1 MDPLGSI
8 TCNRTSTNE
17 TYVNFPLLPNV
28 DMYTVNYD
36 EHLVSTDCLNKQFVT
51 PNMRC
56 KFMQQNE
63 STEYSF
69 SIRAISCNNQES
81 QSSNFTLITGWF
93 CLLIFTL
100 CSHTIL
106 KCSCFSLHF
115 LAISKPLAQYFC
127 LPGNL
132 LVSTYL
138 FKL

>member
-8 TCNRTSTNE
+8 TCNRISTNE

-36 EHLVSTDCLNKQFVT
+36 EHLVSTDCLNNQIVA

-69 SIRAISCNNQES
+69 SIRAINCNNQES
-81 QSSNFTLITGWF
+81 QSSNFTLIAGWF
-93 CLLIFTL
+93 CF
-100 CSHTIL
+100 
-106 KCSCFSLHF
+106 
-115 LAISKPLAQYFC
+115 
-127 LPGNL
+127 
-132 LVSTYL
+132 
-138 FKL
+138 